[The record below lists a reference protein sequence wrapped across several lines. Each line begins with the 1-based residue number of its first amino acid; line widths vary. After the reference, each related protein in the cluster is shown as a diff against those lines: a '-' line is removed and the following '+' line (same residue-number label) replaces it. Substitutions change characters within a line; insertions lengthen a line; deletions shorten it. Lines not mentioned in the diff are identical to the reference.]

1 MLQLGIDVGGTSA
14 KMALLEDGREVWTGQ
29 SGFYTKPNPDQ
40 LRVALREAAGGRLGR
55 VDSAGICVPGLMNE
69 SKTMVTLSV
78 NVPGLMGLDLSTM
91 VSDALGEGVPAIR
104 VCNDAVS
111 CATDV
116 VHALKL
122 TGRTL
127 VLAMGTGIGAA
138 VLDTDDQGRSRP
150 LFVDG
155 ESPGHLGQLD
165 VSCDSPVTIGPDGGA
180 GGLEGYCGVPALR
193 KRFGDRINDALPTL
207 DASDPFILALARTI
221 RIGHALYRQHHT
233 VLAGGIGIRL
243 KPRVDALRAV
253 VDKHLTSIARPDRT
267 LQTAADDFH
276 AARGAA
282 RLAAGSV

>member
-40 LRVALREAAGGRLGR
+40 LRTALREAAAGRVTR

-69 SKTMVTLSV
+69 SRTVVTLSV
-78 NVPGLMGLDLSTM
+78 NVPGLMGLDLSSM
-91 VSDALGEGVPAIR
+91 VRDALGEGVSAVR

-127 VLAMGTGIGAA
+127 LLAMGTGIGAA
-138 VLDTDDQGRSRP
+138 VLDTDENGRSTP

-165 VSCDSPVTIGPDGGA
+165 VTCDAPPTIGPDGGA

-193 KRFGDRINDALPTL
+193 RRFGDDINNALTRL
-207 DASDPFILALARTI
+207 ESTDPFTLALARTI

-243 KPRVDALRAV
+243 RDRIGVINRVV
-253 VDKHLTSIARPDRT
+253 ETNLTSIARPGRT
-267 LQTAADDFH
+267 LQSARDDFH

-282 RLAAGSV
+282 RLAAGR